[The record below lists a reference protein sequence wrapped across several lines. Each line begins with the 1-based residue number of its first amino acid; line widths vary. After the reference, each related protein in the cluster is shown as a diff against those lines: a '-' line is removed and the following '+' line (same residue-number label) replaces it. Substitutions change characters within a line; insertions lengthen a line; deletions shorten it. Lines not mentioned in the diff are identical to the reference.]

1 MKKSH
6 IIILLSSFTFIF
18 LVLGITFAILK
29 SNNDEYLKSN
39 PEIKNNDSD
48 TYFGLS
54 ITFFVL
60 FLICLCFTVFIFI
73 SPKNV
78 DISTPEYKRFN
89 YDTTDSESNDDDTPY
104 SLKLPSKI
112 NKDLKERESKFPKTD
127 IFRKIPDFPDFK
139 L

>member
-1 MKKSH
+1 MNKSH

-60 FLICLCFTVFIFI
+60 FLISLCFTVFIFI

-78 DISTPEYKRFN
+78 DISTPEYKIFN
-89 YDTTDSESNDDDTPY
+89 YDTTGSESNDDDNTPY

-112 NKDLKERESKFPKTD
+112 NKDLKERESKFPKTR
-127 IFRKIPDFPDFK
+127 IIPVLPDFK